1 GGGEALRA
9 HGHAIHRGEPPG
21 RRQQPRRRDRG
32 QGAAGRVHPA
42 ADFGELH
49 GQPQRLQAH
58 LRSDQRHHAD
68 HPGLRRALRGGDPS
82 VGAGQQPEG
91 VRRVREE
98 AAGEAGLRLL
108 GQRQHHARRQ
118 RVLSRC
124 RQDQG
129 PAHSVQGHRA
139 GGGGHHRRPGAAR
152 VRRRAGDA
160 AAREGRAPARARRD
174 DRQAH
179 RGRPRLADG
188 RRVRLSRLRGDQ
200 LARPGGAEGP
210 AARHRRALEPGNR
223 RGGEGRRDE
232 EEPGRRWPRAGG
244 RLAGALRPDS
254 EERDGA
260 LGQGRPAGRHK
271 GGLTML
277 RKLLVLALWL
287 PAWALAQSYPLSYP
301 SKPVRIVLPFG
312 PGGVADI
319 TTRTIAPKMSEG
331 LGQQVVV
338 ENMPGAGGIR
348 AAETVARA
356 EPDGHTLLLL
366 TNGNAVSQ
374 ALFKSLP
381 YDPVNDFAMIS
392 TVGYFSMVIVTGANS
407 KYKTLQDVIAA
418 AKQNPGKLNIGT
430 ISPGGTQHLAGELF
444 RSSAGMDALV
454 VPHKTTG
461 EVVIGV
467 RNGNLDVGVDFIA
480 PLISGIK
487 SGDLRALAVTAGK
500 RQPQLPDVPT
510 AQEAG
515 VK

>member
-1 GGGEALRA
+1 
-9 HGHAIHRGEPPG
+9 
-21 RRQQPRRRDRG
+21 
-32 QGAAGRVHPA
+32 
-42 ADFGELH
+42 
-49 GQPQRLQAH
+49 
-58 LRSDQRHHAD
+58 
-68 HPGLRRALRGGDPS
+68 
-82 VGAGQQPEG
+82 
-91 VRRVREE
+91 
-98 AAGEAGLRLL
+98 
-108 GQRQHHARRQ
+108 
-118 RVLSRC
+118 
-124 RQDQG
+124 
-129 PAHSVQGHRA
+129 
-139 GGGGHHRRPGAAR
+139 
-152 VRRRAGDA
+152 
-160 AAREGRAPARARRD
+160 
-174 DRQAH
+174 
-179 RGRPRLADG
+179 
-188 RRVRLSRLRGDQ
+188 
-200 LARPGGAEGP
+200 
-210 AARHRRALEPGNR
+210 
-223 RGGEGRRDE
+223 
-232 EEPGRRWPRAGG
+232 
-244 RLAGALRPDS
+244 
-254 EERDGA
+254 
-260 LGQGRPAGRHK
+260 
-271 GGLTML
+271 ML
-277 RKLLVLALWL
+277 KKLIVLALWL
-287 PAWALAQSYPLSYP
+287 PAWALAQSYP

-319 TTRTIAPKMSEG
+319 TTRTIAPKLSEG
-331 LGQQVVV
+331 LGQQVLV

-430 ISPGGTQHLAGELF
+430 ITPGGTQHLAGELF

-487 SGDLRALAVTAGK
+487 AGDLRALAVTAGK

-515 VK
+515 VRGYDVASWNALAAPGKTPAAVIRRVHAELEKALAAPEVQKRFSELGVEPRPSTPEHLKEFFVSESQRWAKVVEAARIPKQ